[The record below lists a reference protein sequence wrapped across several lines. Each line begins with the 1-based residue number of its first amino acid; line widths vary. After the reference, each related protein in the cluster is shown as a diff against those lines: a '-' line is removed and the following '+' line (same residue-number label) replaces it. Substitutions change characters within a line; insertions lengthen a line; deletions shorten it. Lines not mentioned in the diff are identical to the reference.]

1 MPVVAGV
8 LVTAKIVGS
17 MMLRWRVAVTSVSV
31 VALILIPVRV
41 MGRILGLRVVT
52 STVTVPNIL
61 LRHILV
67 LARRILRPE
76 CQIWAHSA
84 NSRWIKRKRV

>member
-41 MGRILGLRVVT
+41 MGRILGLRVVAG
-52 STVTVPNIL
+52 TVTVPNIL
-61 LRHILV
+61 L
-67 LARRILRPE
+67 
-76 CQIWAHSA
+76 
-84 NSRWIKRKRV
+84 